1 MSRAVPAVH
10 TSEAYKQQT
19 DEAWIDLIE
28 FTHAQLAV
36 PLRVAANHEQVI
48 HDGAT
53 YSPYP
58 VRVVMPGG
66 GSGGGASLEI
76 SNIDQ
81 QVIKLLRSIESAI
94 SVTVK
99 TVLAS
104 DTDAAPVQEF
114 IGLEWRQV
122 HYDANIIS
130 GHLVVQMW
138 DDENLTGAFT
148 ASRYP
153 GLF

>member
-1 MSRAVPAVH
+1 MSRDLPADH
-10 TSEAYKQQT
+10 TSEAYRQET
-19 DEAWIDLIE
+19 GEAWIDLIE
-28 FTHAQLAV
+28 FTHSQLAV
-36 PLRVAANHEQVI
+36 PLRVAANHEAVT
-48 HDGAT
+48 HDGGT

-58 VRVVMPGG
+58 VRVIMPGG
-66 GSGGGASLEI
+66 AGGGASLEI

-81 QVIKLLRSIESAI
+81 QVIGVLRGIESPI
-94 SVTVK
+94 DVTVR

-104 DTDAAPVQEF
+104 DTDASPVQEF

-122 HYDANIIS
+122 HYDASLIS
-130 GHLVVQMW
+130 GHLVVQFY